1 MKHFKHLLLVLL
13 LSFTMFLLTA
23 CGLDT
28 TAPADREE
36 VKLWFVQYNSYD
48 VNWSKLQVKSFNESQ
63 DKYFAKITWVD
74 SGAWD
79 SKINAARESNSAPD
93 VVMYSIGGVAQQ
105 AQYGTLQ
112 PINNYITNLSDYFED
127 FDPKVVA
134 NITTTSGDVYGI
146 PKFIEPSML
155 MFYRKDI
162 LSAAGWDE
170 APRTLSDL
178 DKCCTDVTNY
188 LKEHKE
194 LKLSKTMQVASTND
208 DYGWVSWAVQYQL
221 SGHESSLN
229 ADWTAA
235 DLTGYEKVAEYWA
248 DLHEMDGC
256 APQALTSGGYKDI
269 FAAILEG
276 KVAIQQCGSWIW
288 GTMNSVDD
296 YASMIDKIGVAPWPT
311 ETGTFE
317 GEILCSLGGWSF
329 AIDRGAHCPEGAAEF
344 IRYCLLDL
352 DGAERVFKYFED
364 GHFCKV
370 SPRKSVNDLIVN
382 ATTTESNDMRDLLV
396 NVLLDNSMMEPT
408 YPWEIS
414 QFIGNQYVAFVSGG
428 KTSLQAIKDAEA
440 QINNYIKTNNIA
452 ERRFN

>member
-1 MKHFKHLLLVLL
+1 MKHLKHTLLILI

-23 CGLDT
+23 CGIDT
-28 TAPADREE
+28 TAPKDRIE
-36 VKLWFVQYNSYD
+36 VKLWLIQYESYD
-48 VNWSKLQVKSFNESQ
+48 VAWWKAQAQGFNESQ
-63 DKYFAKITWVD
+63 DKYYAKITWVD

-79 SKINAARESNSAPD
+79 TKINSARESNSAPD
-93 VVMYSIGGVAQQ
+93 VVMYSIGAIAQQ
-105 AQYGTLQ
+105 AQYGTLL
-112 PINNYITNLSDYFED
+112 PINNYITDLSDYLAD
-127 FDPKVVA
+127 FDSKVVA

-155 MFYRKDI
+155 MYYRKDI
-162 LSAAGWDE
+162 LSAAGWDQ
-170 APRTLSDL
+170 APKTLDEL
-178 DKCCTDVTNY
+178 DRCCTDVTNY
-188 LKEHKE
+188 LKAHKE

-235 DLTGYEKVAEYWA
+235 NLEGYDKVAEYWA

-288 GTMNSVDD
+288 GSLYSVED
-296 YASMIDKIGVAPWPT
+296 YAPMIDKIGIAPWPT
-311 ETGTFE
+311 ETGTFD
-317 GEILCSLGGWSF
+317 GEILCSIGGWSLG
-329 AIDRGAHCPEGAAEF
+329 IERGSHQPEGAAEF
-344 IRYCLLDL
+344 IKYCLLDPN
-352 DGAERVFKYFED
+352 GAERVYKYFED
-364 GHFCKV
+364 GHFCKC
-370 SPRKSVNDLIVN
+370 SPRKSVNNLITS
-382 ATTTESNDMRDLLV
+382 ASTEESNAMRELLV
-396 NVLLDNSMMEPT
+396 NVLMNNSMMEPT

-428 KTSLQAIKDAEA
+428 KTSQEAIRDAEE
-440 QINNYIKTNNIA
+440 QINAYIKITNIA